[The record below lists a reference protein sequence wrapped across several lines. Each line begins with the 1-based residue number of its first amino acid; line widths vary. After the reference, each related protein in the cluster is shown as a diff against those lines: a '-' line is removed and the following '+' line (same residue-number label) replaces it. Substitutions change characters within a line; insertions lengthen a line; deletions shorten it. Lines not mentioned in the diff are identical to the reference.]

1 MCEDFTC
8 AYFQQSS
15 CLANNTKIER
25 NTTYSMQAS
34 KWLQHMT
41 FQRPQT
47 PQGAVWIHACSMG
60 EVASVSGLIQRLLDA
75 KKQVHLTVVT
85 RTGYAQARRLFA
97 NRITL
102 SWLPW
107 DLPFLM
113 ARFVKHLKPSLLLL
127 NETEFWPGM
136 LKACRKQ
143 GIPVIGVNTRISD
156 RSFPK
161 YYKTRKLW
169 QRWLAPIHFFLAQS
183 DTDADR
189 LSQIGI
195 PKTQIKT
202 VGNLKFAVQAPDVD
216 ADQVRQMIDP
226 SGQRPILIIASTHE
240 DEEAQIL
247 SLLPTWQRI
256 QPDLLT
262 LIVPR
267 HPERFHKVAD
277 LLKSKGMTFTRYV
290 EERTG
295 HEDVV
300 LIDAMG
306 VLTGLYTIADIVFIG
321 GSLVD
326 IGGHNPLEPAIC
338 GRGVVTGKYIQN
350 FKAVFADMQQHG
362 AAIVVQDKKELAL
375 AISRL
380 LEKPDELKQLNA
392 QAALFMQQ
400 QGQVL
405 DRMWDEIKPY
415 LGD

>member
-1 MCEDFTC
+1 
-8 AYFQQSS
+8 
-15 CLANNTKIER
+15 
-25 NTTYSMQAS
+25 
-34 KWLQHMT
+34 
-41 FQRPQT
+41 
-47 PQGAVWIHACSMG
+47 
-60 EVASVSGLIQRLLDA
+60 
-75 KKQVHLTVVT
+75 
-85 RTGYAQARRLFA
+85 
-97 NRITL
+97 
-102 SWLPW
+102 
-107 DLPFLM
+107 
-113 ARFVKHLKPSLLLL
+113 
-127 NETEFWPGM
+127 
-136 LKACRKQ
+136 
-143 GIPVIGVNTRISD
+143 
-156 RSFPK
+156 
-161 YYKTRKLW
+161 
-169 QRWLAPIHFFLAQS
+169 
-183 DTDADR
+183 
-189 LSQIGI
+189 
-195 PKTQIKT
+195 
-202 VGNLKFAVQAPDVD
+202 
-216 ADQVRQMIDP
+216 

-350 FKAVFADMQQHG
+350 FKAVFADMQHQG
-362 AAIVVQDKKELAL
+362 AAIIVQDKKELEL
-375 AISRL
+375 AIIRL
-380 LEKPDELKQLNA
+380 LEKPDELQQLNA
-392 QAALFMQQ
+392 QATLFMQQ

-415 LGD
+415 LRD